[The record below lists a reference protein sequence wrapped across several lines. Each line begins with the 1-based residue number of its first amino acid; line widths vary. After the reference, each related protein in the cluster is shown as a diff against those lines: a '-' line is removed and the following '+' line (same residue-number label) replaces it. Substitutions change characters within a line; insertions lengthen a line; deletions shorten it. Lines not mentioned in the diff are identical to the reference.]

1 MATRNPDLQMW
12 VKMIKSEYEEMPGLR
27 LTKPQVRRMWG
38 LPDADCEQVLARL
51 QADHVLRVTPRGCY
65 VLADNHAID

>member
-1 MATRNPDLQMW
+1 MAKRNPDLQTW
-12 VKMIKSEYEEMPGLR
+12 IRMIKSEYEEMPGLR

-38 LPDADCEQVLARL
+38 LAEADCEQVLDRL

-65 VLADNHAID
+65 VLEDSLAVD

>member
-1 MATRNPDLQMW
+1 MATRNRDLQTW
-12 VKMIKSEYEEMPGLR
+12 IKVIKSEYEEMPGLR

-38 LPDADCEQVLARL
+38 LAEGDCEQVLDRL

-65 VLADNHAID
+65 VLTDSVAVD